1 MAGNRRSSRPAI
13 VDRQLMARFD
23 RLSGPDR
30 QPRVLLI
37 KFLLPNEDLAVGFA
51 TVIEKAKGTG
61 RLQRPPVVQ
70 LEAIVRRVVWILND
84 RTPNLG
90 DRLSSFEEAVRDDR
104 AAKIVDYYPDN
115 FRIDLQGSI
124 PIR

>member
-1 MAGNRRSSRPAI
+1 
-13 VDRQLMARFD
+13 MARFD

-61 RLQRPPVVQ
+61 RLQRPPIVQ

-90 DRLSSFEEAVRDDR
+90 DRLSSLEEAVRDDR
-104 AAKIVDYYPDN
+104 AAKIVDYYADN
-115 FRIDLQGSI
+115 FRIDVQGSI
-124 PIR
+124 PIC